1 MVCSCCSAFHEVNPN
16 WKKEFLSVVSKKD
29 PFKNVIWI
37 FLIKNNLSFWW
48 TGLISA
54 GFELSLCSNVLK
66 IFVIDLSFW
75 NLMLGIVGTAP
86 YLRGM
91 MRSPKISRKRRC
103 EIFYK
108 NEELTKRRDSGK
120 KGEYLIFLLC

>member
-1 MVCSCCSAFHEVNPN
+1 
-16 WKKEFLSVVSKKD
+16 
-29 PFKNVIWI
+29 
-37 FLIKNNLSFWW
+37 
-48 TGLISA
+48 
-54 GFELSLCSNVLK
+54 
-66 IFVIDLSFW
+66 
-75 NLMLGIVGTAP
+75 MLGIVGTAP

-120 KGEYLIFLLC
+120 KGEYLIFYCVNYRVDMAILKLLAKLELIESLH

>member
-1 MVCSCCSAFHEVNPN
+1 
-16 WKKEFLSVVSKKD
+16 
-29 PFKNVIWI
+29 
-37 FLIKNNLSFWW
+37 
-48 TGLISA
+48 
-54 GFELSLCSNVLK
+54 
-66 IFVIDLSFW
+66 
-75 NLMLGIVGTAP
+75 MLGIVGTAP